1 MTEVT
6 VLDVG
11 RDAMIVVLKLSL
23 PLLMATLVVGLVIAL
38 FQALTSIQEMTLT
51 FVPKIVVVFI
61 GLIVFLP
68 FMMRV
73 IVEFGERL
81 FDRIVGLGLG

>member
-1 MTEVT
+1 VTET
-6 VLDVG
+6 AVLDVG
-11 RDAMIVVLKLSL
+11 RDAMVVVLKASL
-23 PLLMATLVVGLVIAL
+23 PLLMATLVIGLVIAV

-51 FVPKIVVVFI
+51 FVPKIIVVFV

-73 IVEFGERL
+73 TVEFGERL

>member
-1 MTEVT
+1 VTEVA

-11 RDAMIVVLKLSL
+11 RDAMVVVLKLSL
-23 PLLMATLVVGLVIAL
+23 PLLGAALVVGLVIAV

-51 FVPKIVVVFI
+51 FVPKIIAVFI

-73 IVEFGERL
+73 IVEFGQRL
-81 FDRIVGLGLG
+81 FDRIVALGVG

>member
-23 PLLMATLVVGLVIAL
+23 PLLIATLVVGLIIAL

-51 FVPKIVVVFI
+51 FVPKIVVVFV

>member
-1 MTEVT
+1 LTET
-6 VLDVG
+6 AVLDVG
-11 RDAMIVVLKLSL
+11 RDAMVVVLKLSL
-23 PLLMATLVVGLVIAL
+23 PLLISTLVVGLVIAL

-51 FVPKIVVVFI
+51 FVPKIVVVFV

-73 IVEFGERL
+73 IVEFGHRL
-81 FDRIVGLGLG
+81 FDRIVGLGIG

>member
-1 MTEVT
+1 VTEVT

-23 PLLMATLVVGLVIAL
+23 PLLIATLVVGLIIAL

-51 FVPKIVVVFI
+51 FVPKIVVVFV

-73 IVEFGERL
+73 IVEFGERV

>member
-11 RDAMIVVLKLSL
+11 RDAMIVVLQLSL
-23 PLLMATLVVGLVIAL
+23 PLLMATLVVGLIIAL

-51 FVPKIVVVFI
+51 FVPKIVVVFV

-73 IVEFGERL
+73 IVEFGERI

>member
-23 PLLMATLVVGLVIAL
+23 PLLIATLVVGLIIAL

-51 FVPKIVVVFI
+51 FVPKIVVVFV

-73 IVEFGERL
+73 IVEFGERV

>member
-11 RDAMIVVLKLSL
+11 RDAMMVVLKLSL
-23 PLLMATLVVGLVIAL
+23 PLLMATLVVGLIIAL

-51 FVPKIVVVFI
+51 FVPKIVVVFV

>member
-1 MTEVT
+1 MTET
-6 VLDVG
+6 AVLDVG
-11 RDAMIVVLKLSL
+11 RDAMVVVLKLSL
-23 PLLMATLVVGLVIAL
+23 PLLISTLVVGLVIAL

-51 FVPKIVVVFI
+51 FVPKIVVVFV

-73 IVEFGERL
+73 IVEFGHRL
-81 FDRIVGLGLG
+81 FDRIVGLGIG